1 MKTGKREPGSGRSA
15 PKASRRGLG
24 QPAGGEQETG
34 ARPESYEA
42 LRARLERL
50 EQLYRVTR
58 VIHSTL
64 EPNRALDLILEQ
76 AVGLTGATSGSVILI
91 NPTTELLEILAARGL
106 SSSARRLQLK
116 VGEGITGWVARQGQ
130 PARVGDVRRDRRYVR
145 ARGRVRSELAVPLE
159 VHGELRGVINVDSD
173 RCDAFGPADEAL
185 LQELAG
191 QAAGVIENTWHFEQL
206 RLRSLHLESL
216 VTVGQAINS
225 ALHLED
231 ALQRITQ
238 EACRFMRAR
247 VVSLLLLDPTGEWL
261 DLKASAGAGER
272 YVSKPRLS
280 VAESLV
286 GVVVR
291 RRKPLQVANVHASTR
306 YQNLEV
312 ARQEGL
318 VSLLSVPLVHGGQCI
333 GALNVYQ
340 GQPHR
345 FSNDDIRVL
354 SALADLSALA
364 IEKARLYERIVD
376 VEEQLRQQEKLS
388 VLGLLAAEVAHE
400 IRNPLTVLKM
410 LYHSLDLRFPAAD
423 PRARDAEIMGQ
434 KMAQLERIVERILDL
449 ARTSEPNLV
458 PVRLDALIEELVLLT
473 RHKLRQQGID
483 LVRRIEPDL
492 PELLADPA
500 QLSQAFLNLLLNA
513 VQAMPNGGRLT
524 IVAGTGDRSGTPA
537 RGTVTV
543 EFKDTGQGIAP
554 EQQARLFGSVLTTT
568 KSQGTGLGLA
578 VVARVMDAH
587 QGQVKVRSRLG
598 RGTTFSLAFPV
609 GPDRD
614 ASAAASGV
622 DPLSL

>member
-1 MKTGKREPGSGRSA
+1 MKTGKGEPGRGRA
-15 PKASRRGLG
+15 DPKGSLRRGS
-24 QPAGGEQETG
+24 PAGGELAGGQQH
-34 ARPESYEA
+34 ESYEA

-50 EQLYRVTR
+50 ERLYQVTR

-76 AVGLTGATSGSVILI
+76 AVELTGATSGSVVLI
-91 NPTTELLEILAARGL
+91 NPTTDLLEILAARGL
-106 SSSARRLQLK
+106 SSLARRLKLK
-116 VGEGITGWVARQGQ
+116 VGEGITGWVARHGQ
-130 PARVGDVRRDRRYVR
+130 SARVGDVRRDRRYVR

-173 RCDAFGPADEAL
+173 RCDAFGPADEAF
-185 LQELAG
+185 LQELSE
-191 QAAGVIENTWHFEQL
+191 QAAGVIENTWHYEQF

-216 VTVGQAINS
+216 LTVGQAINS

-238 EACRFMRAR
+238 EACRFMHAR
-247 VVSLLLLDPTGEWL
+247 VVSLLLLDPTGDWL

-272 YVSKPRLS
+272 YVRKPRLS

-291 RRKPLQVANVHASTR
+291 RRKPLQVANVHTSTR

-312 ARQEGL
+312 ARHEGL
-318 VSLLSVPLVHGGQCI
+318 VSLLSVPLVHAELCI

-340 GQPHR
+340 GEPHR
-345 FSNDDIRVL
+345 FSNDEIRVL

-376 VEEQLRQQEKLS
+376 LEEQLRQQEKLS

-410 LYHSLDLRFPAAD
+410 LYHSLDLRFPATD
-423 PRARDAEIMGQ
+423 PRRRDAEIMGQ
-434 KMAQLERIVERILDL
+434 KMAQMDRIVERILDL
-449 ARTSEPNLV
+449 ARTAEPKLV

-473 RHKLRQQGID
+473 RHKLRQQSID

-513 VQAMPNGGRLT
+513 VQAMPGGGRLT
-524 IVAGTGDRSGTPA
+524 VAAWAGHHRGEPEGGTL
-537 RGTVTV
+537 TV
-543 EFKDTGQGIAP
+543 EFKDTGQGMPP
-554 EQQARLFGSVLTTT
+554 EQQARLFRSVLTTT
-568 KSQGTGLGLA
+568 KSEGTGLGLA
-578 VVARVMDAH
+578 VVARVMEAH
-587 QGQVKVRSRLG
+587 QGQVKVRSRVG
-598 RGTTFSLAFPV
+598 RGTIFTLVFPILPV
-609 GPDRD
+609 GD
-614 ASAAASGV
+614 APATGSGS
-622 DPLSL
+622 DPVSL